1 MTAQIILPDKELFH
15 RSEII
20 EIFSNYTLTPSR
32 KQISSLPTI
41 EEVKE
46 TIQQVLNVED
56 ISNRS
61 RRRELSD
68 ARHIYGFICYYQRLG
83 TYAEIGKAINR
94 DHATILHS
102 FKTTRDYLQLKGH
115 TAFREKYNKVCEAI
129 MMQYE
134 NIKL

>member
-32 KQISSLPTI
+32 KEISSLPSI
-41 EEVKE
+41 QEVKE
-46 TIQQVLNVED
+46 IIQQVLNVED
-56 ISNRS
+56 ISERS

-68 ARHIYGFICYYQRLG
+68 ARHIYGFICYYHKLG
-83 TYAEIGKAINR
+83 TYEEIGRAINR

-102 FKTTRDYLQLKGH
+102 FRVTRDYLQLKGH

-129 MMQYE
+129 MVQYE
-134 NIKL
+134 NVRL